1 LPGINPRRAA
11 RAKGIHWK
19 EDAMANR
26 QDGDNHPDGQQGDK
40 THERFIEQLEEGT
53 HEESREERLARD
65 REDQASKGGRR
76 LVEDREQHDEA
87 EKNSEATQA
96 FVERDRNREP

>member
-1 LPGINPRRAA
+1 
-11 RAKGIHWK
+11 
-19 EDAMANR
+19 MANR
-26 QDGDNHPDGQQGDK
+26 EDGDNHPDGQQGDK

-76 LVEDREQHDEA
+76 LVEGREQHDEA